1 MSTDLHYLRGMEVL
15 FLDSELRDAIQLGR
29 DFPGMTAP
37 IRARA
42 CHMLHL
48 LQAMPDLR
56 SLKNWKSAKC
66 RPGRG
71 RLGIG
76 RIALVDGHDFLVRV
90 DESLSPPTITII
102 EINQEPRKAAMEIAH
117 EDA

>member
-1 MSTDLHYLRGMEVL
+1 MEVL

-42 CHMLHL
+42 RYLLHL
-48 LQAMPDLR
+48 LHAMPDLR
-56 SLKNWKSAKC
+56 SLKNWKSASY

-71 RLGIG
+71 RLGLG
-76 RIALVDGHDFLVRV
+76 RIALVDGHDFFVRV
-90 DESLSPPTITII
+90 DESLNPPTITII
-102 EINQEPRKAAMEIAH
+102 EINQEPRKAAREHAH